1 MHSLCQVEV
10 AIRDNAQRLYTSK
23 LKIISRGLSSYLF
36 AYITGINLIMCYNV
50 DAIMRIIHFFLFFLI
65 TIVDFIFIISLAS

>member
-36 AYITGINLIMCYNV
+36 AYITGIILIMCYNV
-50 DAIMRIIHFFLFFLI
+50 DAIMRIIHFFIFLI